1 MKKLA
6 ILLFISFY
14 QMHGQKLLLDVL
26 PLHNQKVVYKN
37 VNEVQGESKQLLTN
51 KAIEWFEENELQIDQ
66 KQALDE
72 RQDVI
77 SGQYYFKELWGPNDY
92 PELYKEI
99 QCKISLTTTNER
111 YQYKVSH
118 FVVKEPHQE
127 TQLEI
132 YQMDQKKLQKYNP
145 AFYRRI
151 DTIIEDLIF
160 SIERKMAAL
169 PGDQ

>member
-1 MKKLA
+1 MKKIG

-26 PLHNQKVVYKN
+26 PLHDQKVVYKN
-37 VNEVQGESKQLLTN
+37 VNEVLGDSRQLLTK
-51 KAIEWFEENELQIDQ
+51 KAVAWFEENSIQIDQ

-72 RQDVI
+72 RHDVI
-77 SGQYYFKELWGPNDY
+77 SGQYFFKELWGPNDY

-99 QCKISLTTTNER
+99 QCTISLTTTNER

-118 FVVKEPHQE
+118 FVVKEPYQE

-160 SIERKMAAL
+160 SIEKSMRKSSS
-169 PGDQ
+169 D